1 MYCNKCGNEINEN
14 ERFCKYCGA
23 PVEKLDEQVNGEKLD
38 ESLQKQTKK
47 KIKWPVLILVL
58 ILIIAIALAIVLV
71 MNKRQSSA
79 TGNQTGDQDDWKVV
93 EEEESQNAETES
105 PSENVTE
112 NISTE
117 EETPVKQEENISDE
131 PEQEEAPEIRMQDVK
146 DVSASSYLSEKNI
159 KHVPDL
165 IMDGDTTTAWVEG
178 VDGNGEGESITF
190 TFGDL
195 YAVSDIK
202 IWNGYQKSEDLYYKN
217 ARPAELELEF
227 SDGSTE
233 RISLQ
238 DISSGFQEFA
248 LERHVTS
255 YVKVKII
262 STYAGSK
269 YEDTVI
275 SEIELQ

>member
-1 MYCNKCGNEINEN
+1 MYCNKCGNEINDN

-23 PVEKLDEQVNGEKLD
+23 PIQKVNGQAEF
-38 ESLQKQTKK
+38 ESMDVPIQKQTRKTL
-47 KIKWPVLILVL
+47 KWFLLVPVF
-58 ILIIAIALAIVLV
+58 ILIIAVGVAIAWTIG
-71 MNKRQSSA
+71 NKQNTS
-79 TGNQTGDQDDWKVV
+79 TDDQDDWKVV
-93 EEEESQNAETES
+93 EDEESQKTEIASEIETETI
-105 PSENVTE
+105 P
-112 NISTE
+112 TE
-117 EETPVKQEENISDE
+117 EEAQEKPQEVISDE
-131 PEQEEAPEIRMQDVK
+131 SEQVEIPEIRMRDVK

-159 KHVPDL
+159 KHVPDR

-178 VDGNGEGESITF
+178 VEGNGEGESITF

-195 YAVSDIK
+195 YVVSDIK

-255 YVKVKII
+255 YVKVKIV
-262 STYAGSK
+262 STYDGSK

-275 SEIELQ
+275 SEIELR

>member
-1 MYCNKCGNEINEN
+1 MYCNKCGNEINDN
-14 ERFCKYCGA
+14 ERFCKFCGA
-23 PVEKLDEQVNGEKLD
+23 SVEEMDEPTEHGELN
-38 ESLQKQTKK
+38 ELSQKRAKK
-47 KIKWPVLILVL
+47 KLKCFMLILAMVL
-58 ILIIAIALAIVLV
+58 VLVIAMEIVLL
-71 MNKRQSSA
+71 MNDGQSDS
-79 TGNQTGDQDDWKVV
+79 TDDQDDWKVV
-93 EEEESQNAETES
+93 EEEESQTTEKEIA
-105 PSENVTE
+105 SEIVTE
-112 NISTE
+112 NSST

-178 VDGNGEGESITF
+178 GDGNGEGESITF

-238 DISSGFQEFA
+238 DTSSGFQEFA

-262 STYAGSK
+262 STYEGSK

>member
-1 MYCNKCGNEINEN
+1 MYCNKCGNEINDN

-23 PVEKLDEQVNGEKLD
+23 PIQKVKGQAEY
-38 ESLQKQTKK
+38 ESENVPFQKQTKK
-47 KIKWPVLILVL
+47 KSKWFLFIPVVV
-58 ILIIAIALAIVLV
+58 LIIAVGVAIAWSIG
-71 MNKRQSSA
+71 NRQN
-79 TGNQTGDQDDWKVV
+79 TPIDDQDDWKVV
-93 EEEESQNAETES
+93 EDEEPQKAETEIA
-105 PSENVTE
+105 SEIETE
-112 NISTE
+112 NIPTE
-117 EETPVKQEENISDE
+117 EETQEKPQEVISDE
-131 PEQEEAPEIRMQDVK
+131 SEQAEIPEIRMRDVK

-159 KHVPDL
+159 KHVTDR

-178 VDGNGEGESITF
+178 VEGNGEGESITF

-195 YAVSDIK
+195 YVVSDIK

-217 ARPAELELEF
+217 ARPSELELEF

-233 RISLQ
+233 RILLQ
-238 DISSGFQEFA
+238 DMASGFQEFA

-262 STYAGSK
+262 STYEGSK

>member
-71 MNKRQSSA
+71 MNKRQSNA

-93 EEEESQNAETES
+93 EDEESQTTEKETA
-105 PSENVTE
+105 SEIVTE
-112 NISTE
+112 NSSTE
-117 EETPVKQEENISDE
+117 ETQEKQKENISN
-131 PEQEEAPEIRMQDVK
+131 EQEKDKAPEVRMRDVE
-146 DVSASSYLSEKNI
+146 DVTASSYLSEKNI

-178 VDGNGEGESITF
+178 VDDNGEGESITF

-238 DISSGFQEFA
+238 DTSSGFQEFA

-262 STYAGSK
+262 STYEGSK

>member
-71 MNKRQSSA
+71 MNDGQSDS
-79 TGNQTGDQDDWKVV
+79 TDDQDDWKVV
-93 EEEESQNAETES
+93 EDEESQTTEKEIA
-105 PSENVTE
+105 SEIVTE
-112 NISTE
+112 NSSTE
-117 EETPVKQEENISDE
+117 EAQEKQKENISN
-131 PEQEEAPEIRMQDVK
+131 EQEKDKAPEVRMQDVK

>member
-71 MNKRQSSA
+71 MNKRQSNA

-93 EEEESQNAETES
+93 EDEESQTTEKETA
-105 PSENVTE
+105 SEIVTE
-112 NISTE
+112 NSST

-238 DISSGFQEFA
+238 DTSSGFQEFA

-262 STYAGSK
+262 STYEGSK

>member
-71 MNKRQSSA
+71 MNKRQSNA

-93 EEEESQNAETES
+93 EDEESQTTEKETA
-105 PSENVTE
+105 SENVTE

-117 EETPVKQEENISDE
+117 EETQEKQRENISN
-131 PEQEEAPEIRMQDVK
+131 EQEKDKAPEVRMRDVE
-146 DVSASSYLSEKNI
+146 DVTASSYLSEKNI
-159 KHVPDL
+159 KHMPDL

-238 DISSGFQEFA
+238 DTSSGFQEFA

-262 STYAGSK
+262 STYEGSK

>member
-1 MYCNKCGNEINEN
+1 MYCNKCGNEINDN
-14 ERFCKYCGA
+14 ERFCKFCGA
-23 PVEKLDEQVNGEKLD
+23 SVEEMDEPTEHGELN
-38 ESLQKQTKK
+38 ELSQKRAKK
-47 KIKWPVLILVL
+47 KLKCFMLILAMVL
-58 ILIIAIALAIVLV
+58 VLVIAMEIVLL
-71 MNKRQSSA
+71 MNDGQSDS
-79 TGNQTGDQDDWKVV
+79 TDNQDDWKVV
-93 EEEESQNAETES
+93 EDEESQTTEKETA
-105 PSENVTE
+105 SEIVTE
-112 NISTE
+112 NSSTE
-117 EETPVKQEENISDE
+117 ETQEKQKENVSN
-131 PEQEEAPEIRMQDVK
+131 EQEKDKAPEVRMRDVE
-146 DVSASSYLSEKNI
+146 DVTASSYLSEKNI
-159 KHVPDL
+159 KHMPDL

-178 VDGNGEGESITF
+178 VDDNGEGESITF

-238 DISSGFQEFA
+238 DTSSGFQEFA

-262 STYAGSK
+262 STYEGSK

>member
-1 MYCNKCGNEINEN
+1 MYCNKCGNEINDN

-23 PVEKLDEQVNGEKLD
+23 PIQKVNGQAEF
-38 ESLQKQTKK
+38 ESMDVPIQKQTRKTL
-47 KIKWPVLILVL
+47 KWFLLVPVF
-58 ILIIAIALAIVLV
+58 ILIIAVGVAIAWTIG
-71 MNKRQSSA
+71 NKQNTS
-79 TGNQTGDQDDWKVV
+79 TDDQDDWKVV
-93 EEEESQNAETES
+93 EDEESQKTEIASEIETETI
-105 PSENVTE
+105 P
-112 NISTE
+112 TE
-117 EETPVKQEENISDE
+117 EEAQEKPQEVISDE
-131 PEQEEAPEIRMQDVK
+131 SEQVEIPEIRMRDVK

-159 KHVPDL
+159 KHVPDR

-195 YAVSDIK
+195 YVVSDIK

-217 ARPAELELEF
+217 ARTSELELEF

-238 DISSGFQEFA
+238 DMASGFQEFA

-255 YVKVKII
+255 YVKVKIV
-262 STYAGSK
+262 STYDGSK

-275 SEIELQ
+275 SEIELR

>member
-1 MYCNKCGNEINEN
+1 MYCNKCGNEISEN

-23 PVEKLDEQVNGEKLD
+23 PVEKLDEQVDGEKLD

-71 MNKRQSSA
+71 MNKRQSNA

-93 EEEESQNAETES
+93 EDEESQTTEKEIA
-105 PSENVTE
+105 SEIVTE

-238 DISSGFQEFA
+238 DTSSGFQEFA

-262 STYAGSK
+262 STYEGSK

>member
-1 MYCNKCGNEINEN
+1 MYCNKCGNEINDN
-14 ERFCKYCGA
+14 ERFCKFCGA
-23 PVEKLDEQVNGEKLD
+23 SVEEMDEPTEHGELN
-38 ESLQKQTKK
+38 ELSQKRAKK
-47 KIKWPVLILVL
+47 KLKCFMLILAMVL
-58 ILIIAIALAIVLV
+58 VLVIAMEIVLL
-71 MNKRQSSA
+71 MNDGQSDS
-79 TGNQTGDQDDWKVV
+79 TDDQDDWKVV
-93 EEEESQNAETES
+93 EDEESQTTEKETA
-105 PSENVTE
+105 SEIVTE
-112 NISTE
+112 NSST

-238 DISSGFQEFA
+238 DTSSGFQEFA

-262 STYAGSK
+262 STYEGSK

>member
-38 ESLQKQTKK
+38 EPLHKQTKK
-47 KIKWPVLILVL
+47 KIKWPALIVIL
-58 ILIIAIALAIVLV
+58 ILIIAITLIILLV

-79 TGNQTGDQDDWKVV
+79 TDNQTGDQDDWKVV
-93 EEEESQNAETES
+93 EDEESQPTEKEIA
-105 PSENVTE
+105 SEIVTE
-112 NISTE
+112 NSSTE
-117 EETPVKQEENISDE
+117 ETQEKQKENISN
-131 PEQEEAPEIRMQDVK
+131 EQEKDKVPEVHMRDVE
-146 DVSASSYLSEKNI
+146 DVTASSYLSEKNI

-238 DISSGFQEFA
+238 DTSSGFQEFA

-255 YVKVKII
+255 YVKLKII
-262 STYAGSK
+262 STYEGSK

>member
-1 MYCNKCGNEINEN
+1 MYCNKCGNEINDN
-14 ERFCKYCGA
+14 ERFCKFCGA
-23 PVEKLDEQVNGEKLD
+23 SVEEMDELTEHGELN
-38 ESLQKQTKK
+38 ELSQKRAKK
-47 KIKWPVLILVL
+47 KLKCFMLILAMVL
-58 ILIIAIALAIVLV
+58 VLVIAMEIVLL
-71 MNKRQSSA
+71 MNDGQSDS
-79 TGNQTGDQDDWKVV
+79 TDDQDDWKVV
-93 EEEESQNAETES
+93 EDEESQTTEKEIA
-105 PSENVTE
+105 SEIVTE
-112 NISTE
+112 NSSTE
-117 EETPVKQEENISDE
+117 ETQEKQKENISN
-131 PEQEEAPEIRMQDVK
+131 EQEKDKAPEVRMRDVE
-146 DVSASSYLSEKNI
+146 DVTASSYLPEKNI
-159 KHVPDL
+159 KHMPDL

-248 LERHVTS
+248 LECHVTS

>member
-1 MYCNKCGNEINEN
+1 MYCNKCGNETNDN

-23 PVEKLDEQVNGEKLD
+23 PIQKVNGQAEF
-38 ESLQKQTKK
+38 ESMDVPIQKQTRKTL
-47 KIKWPVLILVL
+47 KWFLLVPVF
-58 ILIIAIALAIVLV
+58 ILIIAVGVAIAWTIG
-71 MNKRQSSA
+71 NKQNTS
-79 TGNQTGDQDDWKVV
+79 TDDQDDWKVV
-93 EEEESQNAETES
+93 EDEESQKTEIASEIETETI
-105 PSENVTE
+105 P
-112 NISTE
+112 TE
-117 EETPVKQEENISDE
+117 EEAQEKPQEVISDE
-131 PEQEEAPEIRMQDVK
+131 SEQVEIPEIRMRDVK

-159 KHVPDL
+159 KHVPDR

-178 VDGNGEGESITF
+178 VEGNGEGESITF

-195 YAVSDIK
+195 YVVSDIK

-217 ARPAELELEF
+217 ARPSELELEF

-238 DISSGFQEFA
+238 DMASGFQEFA

-255 YVKVKII
+255 YVKVKIV
-262 STYAGSK
+262 STYDGSK

-275 SEIELQ
+275 SEIELR

>member
-1 MYCNKCGNEINEN
+1 M
-14 ERFCKYCGA
+14 RMRD
-23 PVEKLDEQVNGEKLD
+23 VED
-38 ESLQKQTKK
+38 
-47 KIKWPVLILVL
+47 
-58 ILIIAIALAIVLV
+58 
-71 MNKRQSSA
+71 
-79 TGNQTGDQDDWKVV
+79 
-93 EEEESQNAETES
+93 
-105 PSENVTE
+105 VT
-112 NISTE
+112 
-117 EETPVKQEENISDE
+117 
-131 PEQEEAPEIRMQDVK
+131 
-146 DVSASSYLSEKNI
+146 ASSYLSEENI

-178 VDGNGEGESITF
+178 VDGKGDGESITF

-238 DISSGFQEFA
+238 DMASGFQEFA

-255 YVKVKII
+255 YVKVKIV
-262 STYAGSK
+262 STYDGSK

-275 SEIELQ
+275 SEIELR

>member
-93 EEEESQNAETES
+93 EDEESQTTEKETA
-105 PSENVTE
+105 SEIVTE
-112 NISTE
+112 NSSTE
-117 EETPVKQEENISDE
+117 ETQEKQKENISN
-131 PEQEEAPEIRMQDVK
+131 EQEKDKAPEVRMRDVE
-146 DVSASSYLSEKNI
+146 DVTASSYLSEKNI
-159 KHVPDL
+159 KHMPDL

-238 DISSGFQEFA
+238 DTSSGFQEFA

-262 STYAGSK
+262 STYEESK

>member
-1 MYCNKCGNEINEN
+1 MYCNKCGNKINDN

-23 PVEKLDEQVNGEKLD
+23 PIQKVNGQAEF
-38 ESLQKQTKK
+38 ESMDVPIQKQTRKTL
-47 KIKWPVLILVL
+47 KWFLLVPVF
-58 ILIIAIALAIVLV
+58 ILIIAVGVAIAWTIG
-71 MNKRQSSA
+71 NKQNTS
-79 TGNQTGDQDDWKVV
+79 TDDQDDWKVV
-93 EEEESQNAETES
+93 EDEESQKTEIASEIETETI
-105 PSENVTE
+105 P
-112 NISTE
+112 TE
-117 EETPVKQEENISDE
+117 EEAQEKPQEVISDE
-131 PEQEEAPEIRMQDVK
+131 SEQVEIPEIRMRDVK

-159 KHVPDL
+159 KHVPDR

-178 VDGNGEGESITF
+178 VEGNGEGESITF

-195 YAVSDIK
+195 YVVSDIK

-217 ARPAELELEF
+217 ARPSELELEF

-238 DISSGFQEFA
+238 DMASGFQEFA

-255 YVKVKII
+255 YVKVKIV
-262 STYAGSK
+262 STYDGSK

-275 SEIELQ
+275 SEIELR

>member
-71 MNKRQSSA
+71 MNKRQSNA

-93 EEEESQNAETES
+93 EDEESQTTEKETA
-105 PSENVTE
+105 SEIVTE
-112 NISTE
+112 NSSTE
-117 EETPVKQEENISDE
+117 ETQEKQKENISN
-131 PEQEEAPEIRMQDVK
+131 EQEKDKAPEVRMRDVE
-146 DVSASSYLSEKNI
+146 DVTASSYLSEKNI

-178 VDGNGEGESITF
+178 VDGNGEGESITV

>member
-71 MNKRQSSA
+71 MNKRQSNA

-93 EEEESQNAETES
+93 EDEESQTTEKETA
-105 PSENVTE
+105 SEIVTE
-112 NISTE
+112 NSSTE
-117 EETPVKQEENISDE
+117 ETQEKQKENVSN
-131 PEQEEAPEIRMQDVK
+131 EQEKDKAPKVRMRDVE
-146 DVSASSYLSEKNI
+146 DVTASSYLSEKNI
-159 KHVPDL
+159 KHMPDL

-238 DISSGFQEFA
+238 DTSSGFQEFA

-262 STYAGSK
+262 STYEGSK

>member
-1 MYCNKCGNEINEN
+1 MWD
-14 ERFCKYCGA
+14 
-23 PVEKLDEQVNGEKLD
+23 VED
-38 ESLQKQTKK
+38 
-47 KIKWPVLILVL
+47 
-58 ILIIAIALAIVLV
+58 
-71 MNKRQSSA
+71 
-79 TGNQTGDQDDWKVV
+79 
-93 EEEESQNAETES
+93 
-105 PSENVTE
+105 VT
-112 NISTE
+112 
-117 EETPVKQEENISDE
+117 
-131 PEQEEAPEIRMQDVK
+131 
-146 DVSASSYLSEKNI
+146 ASSYLSEENI

-195 YAVSDIK
+195 YTVSDIK

-238 DISSGFQEFA
+238 DTSSGFQEFA

-255 YVKVKII
+255 YVKIKII
-262 STYAGSK
+262 STYEGSGYCDLTDGK
-269 YEDTVI
+269 EYTFYIDRSSVI
-275 SEIELQ
+275 K

>member
-1 MYCNKCGNEINEN
+1 MYCNKCGNEINDN

-23 PVEKLDEQVNGEKLD
+23 PIQKVNGQAEF
-38 ESLQKQTKK
+38 ESMDVPIQKQTRKTL
-47 KIKWPVLILVL
+47 KWFLLVPVF
-58 ILIIAIALAIVLV
+58 ILIIAVGVAIAWTIG
-71 MNKRQSSA
+71 NKQNTS
-79 TGNQTGDQDDWKVV
+79 TDDQDDWKVV
-93 EEEESQNAETES
+93 GDEESQKTEIASEIETETI
-105 PSENVTE
+105 P
-112 NISTE
+112 TE
-117 EETPVKQEENISDE
+117 EEAQEKPQEVISDE
-131 PEQEEAPEIRMQDVK
+131 SEQVEIPEIRMRDVK

-159 KHVPDL
+159 KHVPDR

-178 VDGNGEGESITF
+178 VEGNGEGESITF

-195 YAVSDIK
+195 YVVSDIK

-217 ARPAELELEF
+217 ARTSELELEF

-238 DISSGFQEFA
+238 DMASGFQEFA

-255 YVKVKII
+255 YVKVKIV
-262 STYAGSK
+262 STYDGSK

-275 SEIELQ
+275 SEIELR

>member
-71 MNKRQSSA
+71 MNKRQSNA

-93 EEEESQNAETES
+93 EDEESQTTEKETA
-105 PSENVTE
+105 SEIVTE
-112 NISTE
+112 NSST
-117 EETPVKQEENISDE
+117 EETPVKQKENISN
-131 PEQEEAPEIRMQDVK
+131 EQEKDKAPEVRMRDVE
-146 DVSASSYLSEKNI
+146 DVTASSYLSEKNI

-238 DISSGFQEFA
+238 DTSSGFQEFA

-262 STYAGSK
+262 STYEGSK

>member
-71 MNKRQSSA
+71 MNKRQSNA

-93 EEEESQNAETES
+93 EDEESQTTEKETA
-105 PSENVTE
+105 SENVTE

-117 EETPVKQEENISDE
+117 EETQEKQRENISN
-131 PEQEEAPEIRMQDVK
+131 EQEKDKAPEVRMRDVE
-146 DVSASSYLSEKNI
+146 DVTASSYLSEKNI
-159 KHVPDL
+159 KHMPDL

-178 VDGNGEGESITF
+178 VDDNGEGESITF

-238 DISSGFQEFA
+238 DTSSGFQEFA

-262 STYAGSK
+262 STYEGSK

>member
-47 KIKWPVLILVL
+47 KIKWLVLILVL
-58 ILIIAIALAIVLV
+58 ILIIAIALTIVLV
-71 MNKRQSSA
+71 MNERQSNA
-79 TGNQTGDQDDWKVV
+79 TGNQTGNQDDWKVV
-93 EEEESQNAETES
+93 EDEESQTTEQ
-105 PSENVTE
+105 EIALEIVTE
-112 NISTE
+112 NSSTE
-117 EETPVKQEENISDE
+117 ETQERQKENNSNE
-131 PEQEEAPEIRMQDVK
+131 PEKDKAPEVRMRDVK

-159 KHVPDL
+159 KHVTDR

-178 VDGNGEGESITF
+178 VEGNGEGESITF

-195 YAVSDIK
+195 YVVSDIK

-217 ARPAELELEF
+217 ARPSELELEF

-233 RISLQ
+233 RILLQ
-238 DISSGFQEFA
+238 DMASGFQEFA

-262 STYAGSK
+262 STYEGSK

>member
-71 MNKRQSSA
+71 MNKRQSNA

-93 EEEESQNAETES
+93 EDEESQTTEKETA
-105 PSENVTE
+105 SEIVTE
-112 NISTE
+112 NSSTE
-117 EETPVKQEENISDE
+117 ETQEKQKENVSN
-131 PEQEEAPEIRMQDVK
+131 EQEKDKAPEVRMRDVE
-146 DVSASSYLSEKNI
+146 DVTASSYLSEKNI
-159 KHVPDL
+159 KHMPDL

-238 DISSGFQEFA
+238 DTSSGFQEFA

-262 STYAGSK
+262 STYEGSK

>member
-1 MYCNKCGNEINEN
+1 MFCNKCGNEINDN

-23 PVEKLDEQVNGEKLD
+23 PIQKVNGQAEF
-38 ESLQKQTKK
+38 ESMDVPIQKQTRKTL
-47 KIKWPVLILVL
+47 KWFLLVPVF
-58 ILIIAIALAIVLV
+58 ILIIAVGVAIAWTIG
-71 MNKRQSSA
+71 NKQNTS
-79 TGNQTGDQDDWKVV
+79 TDDQDDWKVV
-93 EEEESQNAETES
+93 EDEESQKTEIASEIETETI
-105 PSENVTE
+105 P
-112 NISTE
+112 TE
-117 EETPVKQEENISDE
+117 EEAQEKPQEVISDE
-131 PEQEEAPEIRMQDVK
+131 SEQVEIPEIRMRDVK

-159 KHVPDL
+159 KHVPDR

-178 VDGNGEGESITF
+178 VEGNGEGESITF

-195 YAVSDIK
+195 YVVSDIK

-217 ARPAELELEF
+217 ARTSELELEF

-238 DISSGFQEFA
+238 DMASGFQEFA

-255 YVKVKII
+255 YVKVKIV
-262 STYAGSK
+262 STYDGSK

-275 SEIELQ
+275 SEIELR

>member
-71 MNKRQSSA
+71 MNKRQSNA

-93 EEEESQNAETES
+93 EDEESQTTEKEIA
-105 PSENVTE
+105 SEIVTE
-112 NISTE
+112 NSSTE
-117 EETPVKQEENISDE
+117 ETQEKQKENISN
-131 PEQEEAPEIRMQDVK
+131 EQEKDKAPEVRMRDVE
-146 DVSASSYLSEKNI
+146 DVTASSYLPEKNI
-159 KHVPDL
+159 KHMPDL

-238 DISSGFQEFA
+238 DTSSGFQEFA

-262 STYAGSK
+262 STYEGSK

>member
-93 EEEESQNAETES
+93 EDEESQTTEKETA
-105 PSENVTE
+105 SEIVTE
-112 NISTE
+112 NSSTE
-117 EETPVKQEENISDE
+117 ETQEKQKENISN
-131 PEQEEAPEIRMQDVK
+131 EQEKDKAPEVRMRDVE
-146 DVSASSYLSEKNI
+146 DVTASSYLSEKNI

-178 VDGNGEGESITF
+178 VDDNGEGESITF

-238 DISSGFQEFA
+238 DTSSGFQEFA

-262 STYAGSK
+262 STYEGSK

>member
-1 MYCNKCGNEINEN
+1 M
-14 ERFCKYCGA
+14 RD
-23 PVEKLDEQVNGEKLD
+23 VED
-38 ESLQKQTKK
+38 
-47 KIKWPVLILVL
+47 
-58 ILIIAIALAIVLV
+58 
-71 MNKRQSSA
+71 
-79 TGNQTGDQDDWKVV
+79 
-93 EEEESQNAETES
+93 
-105 PSENVTE
+105 VT
-112 NISTE
+112 
-117 EETPVKQEENISDE
+117 
-131 PEQEEAPEIRMQDVK
+131 
-146 DVSASSYLSEKNI
+146 ASSYFSEKNI

-195 YAVSDIK
+195 YVVSDIK

-217 ARPAELELEF
+217 ARPSELELEF

-238 DISSGFQEFA
+238 DMASGFQEFA

-255 YVKVKII
+255 YVKVKIV
-262 STYAGSK
+262 STYDGSK

-275 SEIELQ
+275 SEIELR

>member
-1 MYCNKCGNEINEN
+1 MYCNKCGNEINDN
-14 ERFCKYCGA
+14 ERFCKFCGA
-23 PVEKLDEQVNGEKLD
+23 SVEEMDEPTEHGELN
-38 ESLQKQTKK
+38 ELSQKRAKK
-47 KIKWPVLILVL
+47 KLKCFMLILAMVL
-58 ILIIAIALAIVLV
+58 VLVIAMEIVLL
-71 MNKRQSSA
+71 MNDGQSDS
-79 TGNQTGDQDDWKVV
+79 TDDQDDWKVV
-93 EEEESQNAETES
+93 EEEESQTTEKEIA
-105 PSENVTE
+105 SEIVTE
-112 NISTE
+112 NSST
-117 EETPVKQEENISDE
+117 EETPVKQKENISN
-131 PEQEEAPEIRMQDVK
+131 EQEKDKAPEVRMRDVE
-146 DVSASSYLSEKNI
+146 DVTASSYLSEKNI

-238 DISSGFQEFA
+238 DTSSGFQEFA

-262 STYAGSK
+262 STYEGSK

>member
-1 MYCNKCGNEINEN
+1 MYCNKCGNEINDN
-14 ERFCKYCGA
+14 ERFCKFCGA
-23 PVEKLDEQVNGEKLD
+23 SVEEMDEPTEHGELN
-38 ESLQKQTKK
+38 ELSQKRAKK
-47 KIKWPVLILVL
+47 KLKCFMLILAMVL
-58 ILIIAIALAIVLV
+58 VLVIAMEIVLL
-71 MNKRQSSA
+71 MNDGQSDS
-79 TGNQTGDQDDWKVV
+79 TDDQDDWKVV
-93 EEEESQNAETES
+93 EDEESQTTEKEIA
-105 PSENVTE
+105 SEIVTE
-112 NISTE
+112 NSSTE
-117 EETPVKQEENISDE
+117 ETQEKQKENVSN
-131 PEQEEAPEIRMQDVK
+131 EQEKDKAPEVRMRDVE
-146 DVSASSYLSEKNI
+146 DVTASSYLPEKNI
-159 KHVPDL
+159 KHMPDL

-238 DISSGFQEFA
+238 DTSSGFQEFA

-262 STYAGSK
+262 STYEESK

>member
-71 MNKRQSSA
+71 MNKRQSNA

-93 EEEESQNAETES
+93 EDEESQTTEKETA
-105 PSENVTE
+105 SEIVTE
-112 NISTE
+112 NSSTE
-117 EETPVKQEENISDE
+117 ETQEKQKENISN
-131 PEQEEAPEIRMQDVK
+131 EQEKDKAPEVRMRDVE
-146 DVSASSYLSEKNI
+146 DVTASSYLSEKNI

-178 VDGNGEGESITF
+178 GDGNGEGESITF

-238 DISSGFQEFA
+238 DTSSGFQEFA

-262 STYAGSK
+262 STYEGSK

>member
-71 MNKRQSSA
+71 MNKRQSNA

-93 EEEESQNAETES
+93 EDEESQTTEKETA
-105 PSENVTE
+105 SEIVTE
-112 NISTE
+112 NSSTE
-117 EETPVKQEENISDE
+117 ETQEKQKENISN
-131 PEQEEAPEIRMQDVK
+131 EQEKDKAPEVRMRDVE
-146 DVSASSYLSEKNI
+146 DVTASSYLSEKNI

-238 DISSGFQEFA
+238 DTSSGFQEFA

-262 STYAGSK
+262 STYEGSK

>member
-71 MNKRQSSA
+71 MNKRQSNA

-131 PEQEEAPEIRMQDVK
+131 PEQEEAPEIHMQDVK